1 MLPTISVQTHGNPQF
16 TWVWP
21 KETAL
26 PLWRFGASRFR
37 AKKNIFDTERRL
49 RWCSFSAKR
58 GISFSLIFFC
68 RNGHE
73 KRKIV
78 VTLLLKRRKNLF
90 LVQISRWPKEQIF
103 TFNQT
108 SKAWIKFLN
117 KFVSCSE
124 LKELSGHFYYF
135 LSVVGQTLG
144 YQDLE
149 GKKPTLTFWRKP
161 RNFEIQ
167 LAMMARRMREND
179 TRSEGLEV
187 AA

>member
-37 AKKNIFDTERRL
+37 AKKKHIWYRATTTMMLFLSKERDL
-49 RWCSFSAKR
+49 FLSD
-58 GISFSLIFFC
+58 IFFC

-103 TFNQT
+103 TFYLT
-108 SKAWIKFLN
+108 SKPGIKFL
-117 KFVSCSE
+117 S
-124 LKELSGHFYYF
+124 LSHVQNWKNYRGIFPIF
-135 LSVVGQTLG
+135 FQWLVKLLVIKT
-144 YQDLE
+144 
-149 GKKPTLTFWRKP
+149 
-161 RNFEIQ
+161 
-167 LAMMARRMREND
+167 
-179 TRSEGLEV
+179 
-187 AA
+187 